1 MCRNQH
7 DCLSQKSPNKIVDN
21 TEAFTVLKTFSSRK
35 KILGQCTDC
44 EGAEKDT
51 VPGATLD
58 EGWELV
64 EDTPDLSPPG
74 RLF

>member
-7 DCLSQKSPNKIVDN
+7 DGLSQKSQNKVVDH
-21 TEAFTVLKTFSSRK
+21 TKAFTVLKTFSSRK

-44 EGAEKDT
+44 ESAEKDN

-64 EDTPDLSPPG
+64 EDTSDLSPPG